1 MLRRFVFGKKMDYM
15 VENLC
20 LFQESIRILVN
31 GSPTEEVEIK
41 GLNQGD
47 PLHLFLF
54 LSVVEGLR
62 LLVFGAVTLGFFKLT
77 ICD

>member
-47 PLHLFLF
+47 PLH
-54 LSVVEGLR
+54 
-62 LLVFGAVTLGFFKLT
+62 VFFISIGS
-77 ICD
+77 